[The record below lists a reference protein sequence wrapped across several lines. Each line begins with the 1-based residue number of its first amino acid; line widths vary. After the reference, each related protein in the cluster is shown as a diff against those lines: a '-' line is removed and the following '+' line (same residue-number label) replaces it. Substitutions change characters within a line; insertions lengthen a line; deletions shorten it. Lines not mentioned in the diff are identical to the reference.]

1 LNHAARSDG
10 PAGSAHAVSGIVLLD
25 KPVGLSSNAA
35 LQRLRTL
42 YGRVKAGHTGS
53 LDPLASGMLPIC
65 LGEATKIAGELL
77 SQRKAYRCTVQ
88 LGTRT
93 ATGDAEGPVVESL
106 PVPDLQ
112 RDFVE
117 QCLQRF
123 AGTTSQIPPM
133 YSALKRD
140 GQPLYKLARQGVDV
154 PREPREI
161 TLYSLDLLRL
171 GSDQLELRVLCSK
184 GTYIRVLG
192 EDIARALGTCG
203 HLVALRREFVD
214 PFEQLPLWT
223 LEQLADPQARK
234 EALLSSDRGVPQ
246 LPEAH
251 LDAPAALALR
261 QGRVVLDARVGA
273 SVPGI
278 RLYGPQGEFMGLGQ
292 SDEFGVLRV
301 RRLFLPAGSPAGEDD
316 QG

>member
-1 LNHAARSDG
+1 VN
-10 PAGSAHAVSGIVLLD
+10 AVSGIVLLD

-35 LQRLRTL
+35 LQRLRNL
-42 YGRVKAGHTGS
+42 YGRAKAGHTGS

-88 LGTRT
+88 LGART
-93 ATGDAEGPVVESL
+93 ATGDAEGEAVETL
-106 PVPDLQ
+106 PVPELGEQQVRTTLQ
-112 RDFVE
+112 SF
-117 QCLQRF
+117 L
-123 AGTTSQIPPM
+123 GTTSQIPPM

-140 GQPLYKLARQGVDV
+140 GKPLYQLARQGLEV

-161 TLYSLDLLRL
+161 TLYALDLLRL
-171 GSDQLELRVLCSK
+171 VPDQLELRVLCSK

-214 PFEQLPLWT
+214 PFEHLPLWT
-223 LEQLADPQARK
+223 LEQLADPQARA
-234 EALLSSDRGVPQ
+234 EALLAPDRGVPQ

-251 LDAPAALALR
+251 LDAAAALALR
-261 QGRVVLDARVGA
+261 QGRVVHGSGVGA
-273 SVPGI
+273 SLPGI
-278 RLYGPQGEFMGLGQ
+278 RLYGPEGEFMGLGQ
-292 SDEFGVLRV
+292 SDALGVLRV
-301 RRLFLPAGSPAGEDD
+301 RRLFLAPDRAP
-316 QG
+316 